1 VRTERWRYA
10 AALAGALMPAL
21 APAATLC
28 SSSNVALSFGPYLAI
43 TASPLDAQSNLVVTC
58 TRQVSP
64 PGDVGPAKTTISV
77 ALGASQG
84 SNSIQNRQMFRG
96 GGADLLNYNVY
107 LDSGRISVWGNTTG
121 VDTASR
127 TINVPNRGTASA
139 TFTFYGRIFA
149 LQNVTPG
156 TYSDSLLV
164 TVDY

>member
-1 VRTERWRYA
+1 MRTSSWLGA
-10 AALAGALMPAL
+10 LLLAGAAWPLGA
-21 APAATLC
+21 AAATTC
-28 SSSNVALSFGPYLAI
+28 SSSNVALSFGPYLSI
-43 TASPLDAQSNLVVTC
+43 TAAPLDAQANLVVTC
-58 TRQVSP
+58 TRTVAP

-77 ALGASQG
+77 ALGPSQG

-107 LDSGRISVWGNTTG
+107 LDAGRISVWGNATG
-121 VDTASR
+121 VDTATS

-156 TYSDSLLV
+156 TYGDSLLI
-164 TVDY
+164 TVNY